1 MCAVGVGN
9 TRPRRGPARV
19 MQPTALILGG
29 TGESRDL
36 ARLLRDA
43 GWTVTSSLAGRVSTP
58 RLPVG
63 QVRIGGFGGPAGLAR
78 WIVDNGVDVVVD
90 ATHPFAEKISL
101 SAAEACKA
109 TGAPLVRLQRP
120 QWEEQPGDRWTH
132 VSSMQEAAQRAR
144 RYSHVFLAIGRQQL
158 APFAQDPH
166 ALYVIRC
173 VEEPSVELPPRH
185 RILLSRGPFDLDS
198 EKKLLIDNQ
207 IDVVV
212 TKNSGGPTYNKLV
225 AARELGVDVIVVDR
239 PALPK
244 GHSAIVATAKEAYD
258 TCEALL

>member
-1 MCAVGVGN
+1 M
-9 TRPRRGPARV
+9 
-19 MQPTALILGG
+19 
-29 TGESRDL
+29 
-36 ARLLRDA
+36 
-43 GWTVTSSLAGRVSTP
+43 
-58 RLPVG
+58 
-63 QVRIGGFGGPAGLAR
+63 
-78 WIVDNGVDVVVD
+78 
-90 ATHPFAEKISL
+90 
-101 SAAEACKA
+101 
-109 TGAPLVRLQRP
+109 
-120 QWEEQPGDRWTH
+120 
-132 VSSMQEAAQRAR
+132 
-144 RYSHVFLAIGRQQL
+144 
-158 APFAQDPH
+158 
-166 ALYVIRC
+166 
-173 VEEPSVELPPRH
+173 ELPPRH